1 MYLEYRSLCVAT
13 HVFIRVIV
21 RSLLCKPNELSG
33 WMVLYHG
40 ASLFIP
46 HHQGKGKRKVGGGG
60 VKATVKGVKD
70 EMEKLTNLLKQ
81 DNPIKC

>member
-21 RSLLCKPNELSG
+21 RSLLCKPNELEQAYSYPIIKG
-33 WMVLYHG
+33 R
-40 ASLFIP
+40 
-46 HHQGKGKRKVGGGG
+46 GKGRWVGG

-81 DNPIKC
+81 DNLIKC